1 MYLSTYCIAVIGWR
15 ICLYAGYSIFL
26 FTFAV
31 ISSEGAVLS
40 NHKGRAYQVNLY
52 DTWQNI
58 ILLHSQPFMY
68 QIPNRG
74 SLLFSANFKPIN
86 LMMKS
91 IQDTE
96 VEERFRRKIR
106 DQMNH
111 QNNDD
116 VRFEEAR
123 DLYNEW
129 IYGNMG

>member
-1 MYLSTYCIAVIGWR
+1 
-15 ICLYAGYSIFL
+15 
-26 FTFAV
+26 
-31 ISSEGAVLS
+31 
-40 NHKGRAYQVNLY
+40 
-52 DTWQNI
+52 
-58 ILLHSQPFMY
+58 MY

-86 LMMKS
+86 LMTEN
-91 IQDTE
+91 IQDTD
-96 VEERFRRKIR
+96 VEEWFRRKIR
-106 DQMNH
+106 DQMNN